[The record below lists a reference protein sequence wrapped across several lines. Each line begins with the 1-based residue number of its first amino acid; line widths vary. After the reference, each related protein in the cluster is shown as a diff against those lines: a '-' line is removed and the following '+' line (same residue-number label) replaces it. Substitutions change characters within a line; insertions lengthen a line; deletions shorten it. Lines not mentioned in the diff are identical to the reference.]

1 MQKKKKKEEGKGSD
15 QAMKKGKEIGNSE
28 SKIPVEKKKRGLL
41 RLIRRE
47 YSFKVAPIFLAKRV
61 YKKKKAATAIQ
72 LLSRFD
78 LCVRNSLYNVKS
90 WKI

>member
-1 MQKKKKKEEGKGSD
+1 
-15 QAMKKGKEIGNSE
+15 MKKGKEIGNSE

-61 YKKKKAATAIQ
+61 YKKKSSNGYTVAFK
-72 LLSRFD
+72 
-78 LCVRNSLYNVKS
+78 V
-90 WKI
+90 